1 MVWQGRVGNHSPYA
15 DTLMGNRRCTDSRLN
30 QKRLTLDLARWVRAG
45 EFEDIKD
52 QEIIEIYQF

>member
-1 MVWQGRVGNHSPYA
+1 VYRWRTAGA
-15 DTLMGNRRCTDSRLN
+15 LN
-30 QKRLTLDLARWVRAG
+30 QKSLTRDLVRWVRPG